1 MEQATGARRAAVAMS
16 GGVDSSVAALL
27 LAQAGWACTG
37 VTLRLYAGADA
48 APDGARTCCSL
59 EDVED
64 ARAVGMVALAALV
77 GNGTNIGGTQFE
89 TLSEAARAA
98 LLGAD
103 VIVSKGLGNF
113 ETLTGIGLN
122 IYYLFLAKCPFYE
135 KWFGMRHMSG
145 QLVNE
150 RRFARP

>member
-59 EDVED
+59 RV
-64 ARAVGMVALAALV
+64 AVSWPSM
-77 GNGTNIGGTQFE
+77 T
-89 TLSEAARAA
+89 S
-98 LLGAD
+98 
-103 VIVSKGLGNF
+103 
-113 ETLTGIGLN
+113 LT
-122 IYYLFLAKCPFYE
+122 E
-135 KWFGMRHMSG
+135 K
-145 QLVNE
+145 
-150 RRFARP
+150 P